1 MSLVF
6 FIFYWQILI
15 LQAITILSWRLNS
28 NKCLITQLE
37 DYIFGETI
45 IDTYFYIIGQKTSYK
60 KYIVPSYQ
68 RYLLYFCFIF
78 GIIYHFLI

>member
-1 MSLVF
+1 MNKIKYIFFLLHIFGILMSLVF

-15 LQAITILSWRLNS
+15 LQAITILSWRLNN

-45 IDTYFYIIGQKTSYK
+45 IDTYFYIIGQ
-60 KYIVPSYQ
+60 
-68 RYLLYFCFIF
+68 
-78 GIIYHFLI
+78 